1 MQEQLKALLAK
12 PEFPR
17 SNQYD
22 SLWVLE
28 NQMGPHPLWLTEWLC
43 QGMTLNNKM
52 RILDLGC
59 GRGLSSIFLAKE
71 YGAQIWATDLSD
83 SSQR

>member
-1 MQEQLKALLAK
+1 MKSQLKKLLAK

-17 SNQYD
+17 AAQYD
-22 SLWVLE
+22 PLWVLE

-43 QGMTLNNKM
+43 QGMNLSSEM

-59 GRGLSSIFLAKE
+59 GRGLSSIFLARE
-71 YGAQIWATDLSD
+71 
-83 SSQR
+83 